1 MAASRVRRHRWSEMP
16 VESIAPAIERK
27 FITADRVTLAHFQ
40 LKAGGVVPQHAHENE
55 QLSFVVTGA
64 LKFVMD
70 GETIVASGGD
80 VVQIP
85 SGVAHAV
92 EVLED
97 SFVIDVFA
105 PVRQDWIDRT
115 DSYFRREA

>member
-1 MAASRVRRHRWSEMP
+1 MAAGRIQRHRWSEMP
-16 VESIAPAIERK
+16 VESITPAIDRK
-27 FITADRVTLAHFQ
+27 FVTADRITLAQFQ

-55 QLSFVVTGA
+55 QLSYVVAGA
-64 LKFVMD
+64 LKFIVD
-70 GETIVASGGD
+70 GETIVASSGD

-115 DSYFRREA
+115 DSYFARKA

>member
-1 MAASRVRRHRWSEMP
+1 MAASRIRRHRWSETP
-16 VESIAPAIERK
+16 VESITPAIDRK
-27 FITADRVTLAHFQ
+27 FITADGMTLAHFQ
-40 LKAGGVVPQHAHENE
+40 LKAGGVVPRHAHENE
-55 QLSFVVTGA
+55 QLSYVVAGA
-64 LKFVMD
+64 LKFVVD
-70 GETIVASGGD
+70 DETIVASGGD

-85 SGVAHAV
+85 SGVPHAV

-115 DSYFRREA
+115 DAYFRREA